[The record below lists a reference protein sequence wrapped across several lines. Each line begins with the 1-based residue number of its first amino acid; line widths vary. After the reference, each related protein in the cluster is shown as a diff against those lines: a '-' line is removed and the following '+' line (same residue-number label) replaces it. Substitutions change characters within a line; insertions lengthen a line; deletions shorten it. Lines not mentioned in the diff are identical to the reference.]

1 MMYMIGL
8 RICAISM
15 RSAILSILFIL
26 SKTEY
31 ATDALEDQDISIF
44 TFQLLAGLINSK
56 AA

>member
-1 MMYMIGL
+1 MVYMIGL

-26 SKTEY
+26 SRTEY
-31 ATDALEDQDISIF
+31 ATDALGDQDISIF
-44 TFQLLAGLINSK
+44 TFQLLSGLIYDQ